1 MASFSRLGD
10 TYEVVN
16 GYETATDRRTT
27 LVPQTDSGHSAGA
40 RSPQWGLCDGG
51 AWRASV
57 SVRFEFRSAALD
69 DEHRQLGSPQ
79 RRTMRKH
86 NASIHQA
93 FNELVKQ
100 ADESLLKDLNK
111 LLNRVERLMVP
122 TYFYS
127 HCQVAERL
135 GELRQRLADKTFF
148 ATTTEFSEENIVKT
162 AGKSTEYF
170 IRKVD
175 WDRLE
180 AELRTIIGNH
190 PDDSF
195 YLKEVN
201 GEIVHQRR
209 SHEERYA
216 TAI

>member
-1 MASFSRLGD
+1 MRPGRFHSLL
-10 TYEVVN
+10 
-16 GYETATDRRTT
+16 
-27 LVPQTDSGHSAGA
+27 LVTQ
-40 RSPQWGLCDGG
+40 
-51 AWRASV
+51 
-57 SVRFEFRSAALD
+57 
-69 DEHRQLGSPQ
+69 PQ

-135 GELRQRLADKTFF
+135 GELRQRLADKSFF

-216 TAI
+216 TAIAQEKIRQMQVSQLCLAIVRGRR